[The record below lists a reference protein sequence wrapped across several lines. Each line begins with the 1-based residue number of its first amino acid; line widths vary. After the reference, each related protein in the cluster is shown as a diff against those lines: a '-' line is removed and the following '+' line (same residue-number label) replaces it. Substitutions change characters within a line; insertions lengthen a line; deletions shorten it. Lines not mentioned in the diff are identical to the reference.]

1 VKPTEEANVT
11 KPNTDE
17 GAPANASDS
26 EPNQADQDGSPGDGA
41 SGDQDQDGQAG
52 LTLEQRVNQGVQGVV
67 DQNRAYLQQGRY
79 SEMNPKLV
87 ELLGDYDKLRQP
99 AGTSQSEPKKEY
111 GPGFEDRSGQEDPR
125 LTELAAEGLKS
136 RQREVV
142 GQIATQVEQDILK
155 ENWAEDI
162 KALFAEYGKSGIS
175 DDDWQAIDPT
185 NRTTFPFNR
194 VGYRTWLTAA
204 NAYRVRQIVA
214 KAAAD
219 AEGDGGE
226 GDSTSTGSAV
236 DKDRA
241 TAGSTKRKPQVKSAG
256 QGAQDLKTMA
266 KQRRDGKGPDDAEFR
281 ERIRQTIA
289 KSGMG
294 GSSRA

>member
-1 VKPTEEANVT
+1 MA
-11 KPNTDE
+11 KPNIDE
-17 GAPANASDS
+17 GAPAGASGGDPS
-26 EPNQADQDGSPGDGA
+26 QADQDGSPGDGA
-41 SGDQDQDGQAG
+41 PGDGTQDGQAG

-99 AGTSQSEPKKEY
+99 AGTPQSEPKKDY
-111 GPGFEDRSGQEDPR
+111 GPGFDGDRSGAEDPR

-175 DDDWQAIDPT
+175 DDDWTAIDPT
-185 NRTTFPFNR
+185 NRTAFPFNR

-204 NAYRVRQIVA
+204 NAYRVRQTVA

-219 AEGDGGE
+219 VEDGGGE
-226 GDSTSTGSAV
+226 GGSASARTAV
-236 DKDRA
+236 DTDRA
-241 TAGSTKRKPQVKSAG
+241 NAGQTKRKPQVKSAG
-256 QGAQDLKTMA
+256 QGARDLATMA
-266 KQRRDGKGPDDAEFR
+266 KQRRDGKGPDDSEFR

-289 KSGMG
+289 QSGMG

>member
-1 VKPTEEANVT
+1 M
-11 KPNTDE
+11 PNTDE
-17 GAPANASDS
+17 GAPADTSGGN
-26 EPNQADQDGSPGDGA
+26 PNPADQGGSPGDGA
-41 SGDQDQDGQAG
+41 PGDGTQDDQAG

-99 AGTSQSEPKKEY
+99 AGTPPSEPKKDY
-111 GPGFEDRSGQEDPR
+111 GPGFDGDRSGQEDPR
-125 LTELAAEGLKS
+125 LTELAKVGLESK
-136 RQREVV
+136 QREVV

-175 DDDWQAIDPT
+175 DDDWKAIDPT
-185 NRTTFPFNR
+185 DRTTFPFNR

-204 NAYRVRQIVA
+204 NSYRVRQIVA

-226 GDSTSTGSAV
+226 GDSTSTGSAI
-236 DKDRA
+236 DTDRA

-256 QGAQDLKTMA
+256 QGARDLKTMA
-266 KQRRDGKGPDDAEFR
+266 KQRREGKGPDDAEFR

-294 GSSRA
+294 GSTRV

>member
-1 VKPTEEANVT
+1 MS

-17 GAPANASDS
+17 GAPADTSGGD
-26 EPNQADQDGSPGDGA
+26 PNQADPNGSPSDGAPGDGT
-41 SGDQDQDGQAG
+41 QDGQAG
-52 LTLEQRVNQGVQGVV
+52 LTLEQRVNQGIQGVV

-99 AGTSQSEPKKEY
+99 AGTPQSEPKKDF
-111 GPGFEDRSGQEDPR
+111 GPGFEDRSGQGDPR

-175 DDDWQAIDPT
+175 DDDWKMIDPT
-185 NRTTFPFNR
+185 NRTAFPFNR

-204 NAYRVRQIVA
+204 NSYRVRQIVA

-219 AEGDGGE
+219 ADGDGGE
-226 GDSTSTGSAV
+226 GDSTSGSAV
-236 DKDRA
+236 DRDRA

-281 ERIRQTIA
+281 EQIRKQIA
-289 KSGMG
+289 QSGMG
-294 GSSRA
+294 GSSRI

>member
-1 VKPTEEANVT
+1 M
-11 KPNTDE
+11 PNKDE
-17 GAPANASDS
+17 GAPADTSDGDT
-26 EPNQADQDGSPGDGA
+26 NQADRDGSSGDSA
-41 SGDQDQDGQAG
+41 SGDNQDGQAG
-52 LTLEQRVNQGVQGVV
+52 LTLEQRVNQGVQGLV

-79 SEMNPKLV
+79 TEMNPKLV

-99 AGTSQSEPKKEY
+99 ADTSQSKPKMDY
-111 GPGFEDRSGQEDPR
+111 GPGFDDRSSQEDPR
-125 LTELAAEGLKS
+125 LTELAKVGLQSK
-136 RQREVV
+136 QREVV
-142 GQIATQVEQDILK
+142 GKIATQVEQDILK

-175 DDDWQAIDPT
+175 DDDWKAIDPT

-194 VGYRTWLTAA
+194 VGYRTWLNAA
-204 NAYRVRQIVA
+204 NSYRVRQIVA
-214 KAAAD
+214 QDTAD
-219 AEGDGGE
+219 AKGDGGE
-226 GDSTSTGSAV
+226 GGSTSTGSAV

-241 TAGSTKRKPQVKSAG
+241 NAGNTKRKPQVKSAG
-256 QGAQDLKTMA
+256 QGARDLQTMA
-266 KQRRDGKGPDDAEFR
+266 KQRREGKGPDDAEFR

>member
-1 VKPTEEANVT
+1 MA

-17 GAPANASDS
+17 GAPPDASGGD
-26 EPNQADQDGSPGDGA
+26 PNPADQDGSPGDGA
-41 SGDQDQDGQAG
+41 PGDKDQDGQAG

-87 ELLGDYDKLRQP
+87 EMLADYDKLSRP
-99 AGTSQSEPKKEY
+99 AVSSQSDTKLVPNPDY
-111 GPGFEDRSGQEDPR
+111 GPGFDDRSGKEDPR
-125 LTELAAEGLKS
+125 VTELAKVGLASK
-136 RQREVV
+136 QREVV
-142 GQIATQVEQDILK
+142 GQIAATVEQDILK

-175 DDDWQAIDPT
+175 DDDWKAIDPT
-185 NRTTFPFNR
+185 DRTTFPFNR
-194 VGYRTWLTAA
+194 TGYRTWLTAA

-226 GDSTSTGSAV
+226 GGSTSTGSAV
-236 DKDRA
+236 DQDRV
-241 TAGSTKRKPQVKSAG
+241 TARGTKRKPQVKSAG
-256 QGAQDLKTMA
+256 QGSQDLKTMA
-266 KQRRDGKGPDDAEFR
+266 KRRTEGRGPSDEEFR
-281 ERIRQTIA
+281 EQIRKTI
-289 KSGMG
+289 KGSGMG
-294 GSSRA
+294 GSTRV

>member
-1 VKPTEEANVT
+1 M
-11 KPNTDE
+11 PNKDE
-17 GAPANASDS
+17 GAPAGASGGD
-26 EPNQADQDGSPGDGA
+26 PNQADQDGSPGDGA
-41 SGDQDQDGQAG
+41 PGDNDQDGQAG
-52 LTLEQRVNQGVQGVV
+52 LTLEQRVNQGVQATV

-99 AGTSQSEPKKEY
+99 AGAPQSEPKKDY
-111 GPGFEDRSGQEDPR
+111 GPGFDGDRSGQEDPR
-125 LTELAAEGLKS
+125 LTELAKVGLESK
-136 RQREVV
+136 QREVV
-142 GQIATQVEQDILK
+142 GQIAAQVEQDILK

-162 KALFAEYGKSGIS
+162 KALFAEYGKSDIN
-175 DDDWQAIDPT
+175 DDDWTAIDPT
-185 NRTTFPFNR
+185 NRTAFPFNR

-226 GDSTSTGSAV
+226 GGSTSTGSAV

-256 QGAQDLKTMA
+256 PGAQDLKTMA

-281 ERIRQTIA
+281 EQIRKQIA
-289 KSGMG
+289 QSGMG